1 MIGLAC
7 LVFVVALAQPAAAQV
22 NGYASFLV
30 DTLPDPDARPG
41 RQTVTELR
49 LRVFA
54 ERRDQ
59 FGEHLRLVL
68 SGHVDGLVGRN
79 VPDAPSSRDA
89 VVRPLDLYA
98 ELVWARAEVRLGA
111 SRIVWGRLD
120 EFQPTDVVN
129 PIDLSKFLLEGRSE
143 ARLAVGVVRGR
154 FFLPRSA
161 TLEVIGVP
169 GFRAGRFDQLDEP
182 TSPFNLG
189 VAPPTLVERHEPA
202 FGLAS
207 LQGGA
212 RLTATTG
219 RVDWGATAYRGLRT
233 FPIVTA
239 RYLPLELP
247 AAPPLFDETF
257 PRFTMVGGDFETVRG
272 AWGLRGEAAW
282 FVDDTLQAAAFPRG
296 VKGTS
301 LEAGI
306 GADRRA
312 GDYRLAANVMVSSRS
327 VDDGGRPLPGGDRR
341 ALDGTD
347 LTLVVAADRSFARE
361 TRTLRVFGVYDPVN
375 DTTFVRA
382 IGAVSLRDDVWLEAS
397 GGLLAGSASTTFG
410 RLSRRDFVYAKLKVF
425 F

>member
-1 MIGLAC
+1 VIRFQWLA
-7 LVFVVALAQPAAAQV
+7 VVLALAQPAAAQV
-22 NGYASFLV
+22 NGHVSFLV
-30 DTLPDPDARPG
+30 DTLPDPDATPG
-41 RQTVTELR
+41 RQTVTEGRLR
-49 LRVFA
+49 LFA
-54 ERRDQ
+54 ERRDEI
-59 FGEHLRLVL
+59 GEHVRLVL

-79 VPDAPSSRDA
+79 VPGASGRRAA

-98 ELVWARAEVRLGA
+98 DLVWAHAEVRLGA

-143 ARLAVGVVRGR
+143 ARLSVGVVRGR
-154 FFLPRSA
+154 FFLPKST

-169 GFRAGRFDQLDEP
+169 AFRAGRFDQLDEP
-182 TSPFNLG
+182 SSPFNLG
-189 VAPPTLVERHEPA
+189 ISPRSLVQRHAPA

-207 LQGGA
+207 AQGGA

-239 RYLPLELP
+239 SYSPFELP
-247 AAPPLFDETF
+247 VGPPLFDETF
-257 PRFTMVGGDFETVRG
+257 PRFTMLGGDFETVRG

-282 FVDDTLQAAAFPRG
+282 FVADTLQSAVLRRG

-312 GDYRLAANVMVSSRS
+312 GNYRLAGNVLVSRRS
-327 VDDGGRPLPGGDRR
+327 VDDVERLVSGGDDRS
-341 ALDGTD
+341 LEGTD
-347 LTLVVAADRSFARE
+347 VTLVVAADRNFARE
-361 TRTLRVFGVYDPVN
+361 TRTLRLFGVYDPTN
-375 DTTFVRA
+375 GTTFARA

-397 GGLLAGSASTTFG
+397 GGLLAGSASTTLG
-410 RLSRRDFVYAKLKVF
+410 RLNRRDFVYAKLKVF